1 MYSTKAFSSSSGFGQ
16 RWRSITAREACP
28 RPRGSGSSAMT
39 STPRAASDRATAS
52 PVMWQLKTR
61 ARGVVL
67 DALKS
72 AIDVGEDVL
81 GILDTDREP
90 EEPVGDPKPPPLV
103 SGQAPVGRYR
113 RVEHPGEEGAGGR
126 WPGGEGE
133 RVGEPAGRRPGVAP
147 GRAGDDPAA

>member
-1 MYSTKAFSSSSGFGQ
+1 
-16 RWRSITAREACP
+16 
-28 RPRGSGSSAMT
+28 MT

-113 RVEHPGEEGAGGR
+113 RGEHLRAEGAAWR
-126 WPGGEGE
+126 CRGGEGE
-133 RVGEPAGRRPGVAP
+133 GGEEPGCPPLCVV
-147 GRAGDDPAA
+147 